1 MTKEKE
7 STGSPFI
14 YCEGKGRKERIREI
28 HSWCNCH
35 NYFWSVNVLTMIV
48 GYNQLLLKT
57 GLAQLSRIMSDCAET
72 ILSSNSNF
80 EKLGNK

>member
-14 YCEGKGRKERIREI
+14 YCEGKGRKERIGEI
-28 HSWCNCH
+28 RRSRCNCH

-57 GLAQLSRIMSDCAET
+57 GLGQLYRIMSDCAET
-72 ILSSNSNF
+72 I
-80 EKLGNK
+80 

>member
-1 MTKEKE
+1 MRERAGKKEL
-7 STGSPFI
+7 G
-14 YCEGKGRKERIREI
+14 
-28 HSWCNCH
+28 CNCH

-57 GLAQLSRIMSDCAET
+57 GLGQLSRIMSDFAET
-72 ILSSNSNF
+72 ILSSYSNF